1 MDELSNNDKSSLL
14 DTIVILLNDLNSNVD
29 ISKYP
34 DYNFNKYIKEEIY
47 LNLCD
52 IIPYDDFTKIY
63 DEHIENIYINN
74 NLFSKFYKDNHYK
87 FDNYNSENMLQI
99 DKVKNMKQPEQKSDE
114 WYKFRKNRITGS
126 NAWKIFGTES
136 TYNQLMYEKL
146 LPDSGIIN
154 SQSLDDDTPFNWGH
168 KYEPISIKLYEYY
181 NNVIVEDFGC
191 IQHETIKYLAASP
204 DGIVTSKKNN
214 GRMLEIKNPISR
226 DITKIPKM
234 EYYIQMQIQME
245 VCNLP
250 DCDFVET
257 KFIQYDRYD
266 DFKNDKYKIERGMII
281 LILSKKD
288 NKLIYEYSNLFENS
302 ESELDSFTN
311 YIYNKH
317 KFIENSL
324 ENDNYKWIKNVYWKL
339 DIYSCIYVPRNKMWF
354 NFSKEKLDNFWS
366 NLEKERGEEES
377 YKKYSP
383 KKKIKKKN
391 LEVIN
396 LNNNEC

>member
-1 MDELSNNDKSSLL
+1 
-14 DTIVILLNDLNSNVD
+14 
-29 ISKYP
+29 
-34 DYNFNKYIKEEIY
+34 
-47 LNLCD
+47 
-52 IIPYDDFTKIY
+52 
-63 DEHIENIYINN
+63 
-74 NLFSKFYKDNHYK
+74 
-87 FDNYNSENMLQI
+87 
-99 DKVKNMKQPEQKSDE
+99 
-114 WYKFRKNRITGS
+114 
-126 NAWKIFGTES
+126 
-136 TYNQLMYEKL
+136 
-146 LPDSGIIN
+146 
-154 SQSLDDDTPFNWGH
+154 
-168 KYEPISIKLYEYY
+168 
-181 NNVIVEDFGC
+181 
-191 IQHETIKYLAASP
+191 
-204 DGIVTSKKNN
+204 
-214 GRMLEIKNPISR
+214 
-226 DITKIPKM
+226 
-234 EYYIQMQIQME
+234 
-245 VCNLP
+245 
-250 DCDFVET
+250 
-257 KFIQYDRYD
+257 
-266 DFKNDKYKIERGMII
+266 MII

>member
-1 MDELSNNDKSSLL
+1 
-14 DTIVILLNDLNSNVD
+14 
-29 ISKYP
+29 
-34 DYNFNKYIKEEIY
+34 
-47 LNLCD
+47 
-52 IIPYDDFTKIY
+52 
-63 DEHIENIYINN
+63 
-74 NLFSKFYKDNHYK
+74 
-87 FDNYNSENMLQI
+87 MLQI